1 MTLFREATPSVVFVT
16 NLQVQRD
23 AFTLDET
30 RVPAGTGS
38 GFVWDDKGHIVTNL
52 HVVRASAGSS
62 SVPRASPPAELTRL
76 WQVTGASDVRVTLG
90 DSSAYEAR
98 VVGFDQDK
106 DVAVLKLVQAQGG
119 RGTAPKLRPLPLGS
133 SRTLQVGQRVYAI
146 GNPFGLDHTLTT
158 GVVSG
163 LGREIQSGVTGRPI
177 RGVVQTDAAINPGN
191 SGGPLLDSAG
201 RLVGINTAIYSPSGS
216 SSGIGFAIPVD
227 TVVGIVDQI
236 ITTGRVTRPV
246 VGVVLAPDNTAA
258 GQLGVRGVLLLRV
271 PPGSP
276 TAKAGLRGTSRLEDG
291 TLSWGDVIQEVD
303 GARVQDSADLY
314 RALDGAKPGQVVTL
328 RLLRFSGDGR
338 GGSSE
343 VRVAV
348 TLGEQVTQFT
358 RE

>member
-246 VGVVLAPDNTAA
+246 LGVVLAPDNTAA

-276 TAKAGLRGTSRLEDG
+276 AAKAGLRGTSRLEDG